1 MRSLAVLQAQ
11 AAHSRITNSSLWEET
26 GRSIQRARIH
36 NRARARRATIHR
48 ESARW
53 TDEGSFMGAF
63 GIGQPLSR
71 FEDGRLLRGGGMYV
85 ADRALPGQVYACFLR
100 SPHAHAAI
108 EAIELENARNA
119 AGVVGVFVSSD
130 LAADGLGRTAVTLK
144 RSRPDG
150 SPMFWRA
157 HPGLAE
163 IRVRH
168 VGDPVAMVVAES
180 LDQAKDAMEQIEVS
194 YAPMPASR
202 RANSRS
208 RRLRRPFG
216 MN

>member
-1 MRSLAVLQAQ
+1 
-11 AAHSRITNSSLWEET
+11 
-26 GRSIQRARIH
+26 
-36 NRARARRATIHR
+36 
-48 ESARW
+48 
-53 TDEGSFMGAF
+53 MGAF

-119 AGVVGVFVSSD
+119 AGVVGVFVSAD

-150 SPMFWRA
+150 LPMFWRA
-157 HPGLAE
+157 HSGLAE
-163 IRVRH
+163 TRVRH
-168 VGDPVAMVVAES
+168 VGDPVAMVVVES
-180 LDQAKDAMEQIEVS
+180 LDQAKDAMELIEV
-194 YAPMPASR
+194 R
-202 RANSRS
+202 
-208 RRLRRPFG
+208 
-216 MN
+216 